1 MSNNIKI
8 KLEKDEQCLI
18 NNVVL
23 ENCMGLTDILRDQKE
38 EKGAREVMK
47 VISATMVAQQVF
59 FASCLNGN
67 DEYPESVMTMIKP
80 ILQGALDNLNEMKGK
95 LIKAG
100 DPNGFQVAS
109 TAQLLNNVILKIPN
123 KSLIITP

>member
-1 MSNNIKI
+1 MNNITV

-38 EKGAREVMK
+38 EKGAREVMQ
-47 VISATMVAQQVF
+47 VIRGTMIAQEVF
-59 FASCLNGN
+59 FASCVNGN
-67 DEYPESVMTMIKP
+67 DEYPESVMTMIRP
-80 ILQGALDNLNEMKGK
+80 ILQGAADNLNDMKQK
-95 LIKAG
+95 LIKSG

-109 TAQLLNNVILKIPN
+109 TAEILGNIIKKIPN